1 MSSAPQVKCRCGSTN
16 FESPKPIRSLDDFV
30 GAKCEK
36 CGRAI
41 SRKEIDDQAKS
52 VAEAAIKQS
61 LKKFK
66 L

>member
-1 MSSAPQVKCRCGSTN
+1 MSSDPQVKCRCGSTN
-16 FESPKPIRSLDDFV
+16 FESSKPIRSLGDFV

-41 SRKEIDDQAKS
+41 SRKEIDDQARS

-61 LKKFK
+61 LKNFK

>member
-16 FESPKPIRSLDDFV
+16 FESSKPIRSLDDFV

-41 SRKEIDDQAKS
+41 SRKEIDDQARS
-52 VAEAAIKQS
+52 LAEAVIKKS
-61 LKKFK
+61 LKNFK